1 MVRLI
6 VTCLLLLLTAQ
17 GFAQQNPL
25 SAFVDR
31 TDLTANDVFTLT
43 IRVNADLSTDPPDL
57 GALNRDFEE
66 LGSSLSSSFT
76 IINNVSERW
85 NEYRITLRPRRTGS
99 LTIPAFQIGAERTQP
114 ITINVGDTPQVASS
128 GMDDFFL
135 TTSISKDEIYV
146 QEELIYTVRIF
157 FASPFDQGAQ
167 LSDPSADNA
176 LIQRLGTNE
185 TSYQEVINGLR
196 YNVIERK
203 YVMFPQSSGSLHI
216 DPITFNATVG
226 RRRVGSIFSTQTTG
240 GRPIN
245 LRSEAH
251 DIVVKSKPA
260 SYPADA
266 TWLPSSNLVLQ
277 ESWSR
282 DLQAIE
288 VGEAVTR
295 NLTLRAD
302 GISSSLLPDLVYPE
316 TDSLKYYPD
325 QANREDLATQ
335 NGVTGVRSQGTAI
348 VASQAGDFTIPPIE
362 VPWWNTETD
371 TLEFAR
377 LPAYTLNIINT
388 NARPGS
394 QSNIQLD
401 NTTPV
406 VNTGMNTGAGN
417 STGISPLWYLA
428 TAFLALAWLFS
439 TGMWYR
445 TRLALQQ
452 AVQNMHF
459 GSGPGVQAST
469 QAAARPATQ
478 TPSSESSLR
487 VLLYACE
494 EKNLSQIRQ
503 ALLSWGRAFF
513 EDERILSLQQLKTH
527 LNNEDLIRQ
536 LDALE
541 NAMYG
546 SSDSETFDSAA
557 LAAGIKALKKPRS
570 QSRKEK
576 AAGSYTLPP
585 LYKN

>member
-1 MVRLI
+1 MLG
-6 VTCLLLLLTAQ
+6 AQ
-17 GFAQQNPL
+17 AFAQQNPL
-25 SAFVDR
+25 SAYVDR
-31 TDLTANDVFTLT
+31 TDLSANDVFTLT
-43 IRVNADLSTDPPDL
+43 IRVNADFSAEPPDL
-57 GALNRDFEE
+57 NALSRDFEE
-66 LGSSLSSSFT
+66 LGSSISSSFT

-99 LTIPAFQIGAERTQP
+99 LTIPAFQIAAERTQP
-114 ITINVGDTPQVASS
+114 ITLNVSDTPQSTASL
-128 GMDDFFL
+128 DDFFL

-167 LSDPSADNA
+167 LSDPRADNA
-176 LIQRLGTNE
+176 LIQRLGSNE

-216 DPITFNATVG
+216 DPITFTATVG

-240 GRPIN
+240 GRPID
-245 LRSEAH
+245 LSSEAH
-251 DIVVKSKPA
+251 DITVKSKPA

-266 TWLPSSNLVLQ
+266 TWLPSSNLILQ

-282 DLQAIE
+282 DLQGIE

-302 GISSSLLPDLVYPE
+302 GISSALLPDLVYPE

-348 VASQAGDFTIPPIE
+348 VASEEGDFVLPQIE
-362 VPWWNTETD
+362 VPWWNTRTD
-371 TLEFAR
+371 TLEYAR

-388 NARPGS
+388 SGVPANRGNV
-394 QSNIQLD
+394 QVD
-401 NTTPV
+401 NSTPV
-406 VNTGMNTGAGN
+406 VNTGMTVGGNTF
-417 STGISPLWYLA
+417 GISPLWYLA
-428 TAFLALAWLFS
+428 TAVLALAWLFS

-452 AVQNMHF
+452 TRQGGHPTQEALSPRQ
-459 GSGPGVQAST
+459 SGTGQVKSH
-469 QAAARPATQ
+469 AAARP
-478 TPSSESSLR
+478 SNNVESALR

-494 EKNLSQIRQ
+494 EKNLSNVRQ
-503 ALLSWGRAFF
+503 TLLAWGRAYFD
-513 EDERILSLQQLKTH
+513 DERILSLQQLKLH
-527 LNNEDLIRQ
+527 LDDAALCEK

-546 SSDSETFDSAA
+546 SKGSEEFDCAA
-557 LAAGIKALKKPRS
+557 LGAQVKSMKKPTART
-570 QSRKEK
+570 RKEK
-576 AAGSYTLPP
+576 AAGSFTLPP

>member
-6 VTCLLLLLTAQ
+6 VTCLFLLLTAQ
-17 GFAQQNPL
+17 VYAQQNPL

-31 TDLTANDVFTLT
+31 TDLTTDDVFTLT

-114 ITINVGDTPQVASS
+114 ITINVGDTPQLAS

-196 YNVIERK
+196 YNVIERR

-245 LRSEAH
+245 LSSEAH
-251 DIVVKSKPA
+251 DIIVKSKPA

-282 DLQAIE
+282 DLQGIE

-316 TDSLKYYPD
+316 SDSLKYYPD

-348 VASQAGDFTIPPIE
+348 VASQAGDFTIPAIE

-371 TLEFAR
+371 SLEFAR
-377 LPAYTLNIINT
+377 LPAYTLNIINS

-394 QSNIQLD
+394 QNSIQLD

-406 VNTGMNTGAGN
+406 VNTGMNDGAGN
-417 STGISPLWYLA
+417 SSGISPLWYLA
-428 TAFLALAWLFS
+428 TALLALAWLFS

-445 TRLALQQ
+445 TRLALQN
-452 AVQNMHF
+452 AVQSMHF
-459 GSGPGVQAST
+459 GASPGLQAAT
-469 QAAARPATQ
+469 QSAARPAKQ

-513 EDERILSLQQLKTH
+513 EDDRILSLQQLKAH
-527 LNNEDLIRQ
+527 LNSEDLCKQ

-546 SSDSETFDSAA
+546 SSDSAAFDSAV
-557 LAAGIKALKKPRS
+557 LAAGIKALKKPRG